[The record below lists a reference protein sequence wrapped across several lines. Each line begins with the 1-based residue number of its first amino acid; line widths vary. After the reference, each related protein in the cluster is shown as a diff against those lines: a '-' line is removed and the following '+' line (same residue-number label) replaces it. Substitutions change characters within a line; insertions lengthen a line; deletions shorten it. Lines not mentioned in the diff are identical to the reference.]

1 MYILE
6 CADGS
11 YYTGST
17 TDLELRLQQ
26 HQSGEGAN
34 HTRKRLPVQLVY
46 YEEFDRIDEAFYR
59 EKQVQGWSRRKKEA
73 LMENRA
79 NDLPLLSKNYT
90 DKDWYIVPSTGS
102 GTESSNKYNTGDW
115 AESKSQGV
123 WVRMCLRQAQAPRVV
138 LNIIRWLSGAEITEM
153 MSENVPSTSSG
164 TESNTVIER
173 SRNHRDKDW
182 KMCLRELRS
191 QTFSLCSGIGSSN
204 NKSFLQMLEN
214 LLFLS

>member
-1 MYILE
+1 MPSTGSDINLRRLGRARAPGIEINKGGGRSCPKPRNKKKLKTMKGYMYILE

-17 TDLELRLQQ
+17 TNLELRLQQ

-90 DKDWYIVPSTGS
+90 DKD
-102 GTESSNKYNTGDW
+102 
-115 AESKSQGV
+115 
-123 WVRMCLRQAQAPRVV
+123 
-138 LNIIRWLSGAEITEM
+138 
-153 MSENVPSTSSG
+153 
-164 TESNTVIER
+164 
-173 SRNHRDKDW
+173 
-182 KMCLRELRS
+182 
-191 QTFSLCSGIGSSN
+191 
-204 NKSFLQMLEN
+204 
-214 LLFLS
+214 